1 MTKIKFLFLIIFL
14 LFSQNNISAQT
25 KPGEETVKSPVVQ
38 RINEWVQSVNTGD
51 WAAMEKYVE
60 ENYAGR
66 YREYSTES
74 HLQVMQDLYYK
85 SRILEIYEIKE
96 TSPHSANATLKNKLT
111 EGWIQVLME
120 VESTAPHGIVRVG
133 WGTANSPV
141 ETKSKR
147 ILSEIDLIRELDAY
161 FTRLARADVYSG
173 IVLLAKND
181 RILYQKGFGE
191 ANKNYSVANQPVTKF
206 NLASIPKMFT
216 AVAVAQLA
224 EAGKLSFEDPVNKY
238 LPDLFPKETG
248 QKIKIKHLLSHTSGL
263 GNFLDKASEAQR
275 RRQPRLLPDYLEFVK
290 GETPAFEPGKGWR
303 YSNSGFL
310 VLGVI
315 IEKLSGKSYFRH
327 VRENIFDPAAMN
339 DTGFFDAEWVIKN
352 QAVGYEKQFTADS
365 IRYRSNVFLIG
376 GGNGSSAGG
385 GYSTAGDLLKFF
397 NALSAGKLLGAP
409 LVKILQTA
417 KPELASPEYGYGFFV
432 NTKLNSAGHS
442 GGFTGVSNNSATYFD
457 TGYTLIN
464 LSNYGDSSE
473 LVQAKLDEL
482 MLSVKPVNK

>member
-1 MTKIKFLFLIIFL
+1 MNKINFLFLAVFL

-25 KPGEETVKSPVVQ
+25 KSAEETAKSPVAQ

-51 WAAMEKYVE
+51 WAAMEKYAE
-60 ENYAGR
+60 ATYAGR
-66 YREYSTES
+66 YREYPTES

-85 SRILEIYEIKE
+85 SRNLEIYEIKE
-96 TSPHSANATLKNKLT
+96 ASPHSANATLKNKLT
-111 EGWIQVLME
+111 EGWIQLLME
-120 VESTAPHGIVRVG
+120 VEPAAPHGIVRVG
-133 WGTANSPV
+133 WGTADPPT
-141 ETKSKR
+141 EYKSNR
-147 ILSEIDLIRELDAY
+147 SLTEIDLIRELDVY

-173 IVLLAKND
+173 VVLLAKND

-191 ANKNYSVANQPVTKF
+191 ANKNYSVANQPDTKF

-216 AVAVAQLA
+216 AVAVAQLV
-224 EAGKLSFEDPVNKY
+224 EAGKLSFEDSVHKF

-263 GNFLDKASEAQR
+263 GNYLDKMSEAPR

-290 GETPAFEPGKGWR
+290 GETPAFEPGSGWR

-310 VLGVI
+310 ILGVI
-315 IEKLSGKSYFRH
+315 VEKLSDKSYFRY
-327 VRENIFDPAAMN
+327 VRENIFEPAAMK

-365 IRYRSNVFLIG
+365 IRYKNNVLLIG
-376 GGNGSSAGG
+376 GGNGSPAGG
-385 GYSTAGDLLKFF
+385 GYSIAADLLKFF

-417 KPELASPEYGYGFFV
+417 KPELASPDYGYGFFV
-432 NTKLNSAGHS
+432 NTNLNSAGHS
-442 GGFTGVSNNSATYFD
+442 GGFSGVSNNSATYFD
-457 TGYTLIN
+457 TGYTLIT
-464 LSNYGDSSE
+464 LSNYGGATE
-473 LVQAKLDEL
+473 LVQAKLDAL
-482 MLSVKPVNK
+482 MLAVNKKR